1 LIQPFIALSGGV
13 LRTAVE
19 GFAETG
25 GEGRSPSQWS
35 FLIDAGLGASLELA
49 RHYELTL
56 ETHLQ
61 LAEPHVVVHFL
72 DEAVASSG
80 RPNLVMTL
88 ALGAWP

>member
-1 LIQPFIALSGGV
+1 
-13 LRTAVE
+13 LRTGVE
-19 GFAETG
+19 GFAESG

-35 FLIDAGLGASLELA
+35 LLLDAGVGASLELGRRYA
-49 RHYELTL
+49 LTL

-61 LAEPHVVVHFL
+61 LAEPYVRIHFL
-72 DEAVASSG
+72 DRAVASSG